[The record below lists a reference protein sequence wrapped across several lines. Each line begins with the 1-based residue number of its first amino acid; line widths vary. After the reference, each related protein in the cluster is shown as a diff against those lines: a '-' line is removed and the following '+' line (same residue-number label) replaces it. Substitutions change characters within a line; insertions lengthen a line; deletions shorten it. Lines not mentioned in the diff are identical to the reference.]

1 MNASG
6 GRESLRARA
15 HHLFTREEGGSGG
28 VAMRAG
34 LVLLIV
40 LSVTTAVLKSVPQIG
55 RMHGNLLDAILLL
68 TTLGFAIEFLVRV
81 WIAPENPGTTG
92 AARERRR
99 YVFSLPGLVDL
110 VAAIPFALAP
120 QFGLNLDWL
129 DIVPIFKL
137 LRHTAAFQFMV
148 EAVYSERRVLLS
160 AAVLMLVLLVF
171 QSSLVYYFEREAQ
184 PDKFGS
190 IPEAM
195 WWGIVTLTTV
205 GYGDVTPVT
214 LWGKIAGGLTA
225 VMGLC
230 MFAIPV
236 GIIAS
241 AFVEAV
247 RRREFVDTWNL
258 VAKVPL
264 FRTLDAAR
272 IAAVAG
278 VLRARRAERGE
289 RLIRKGDQA
298 DSMYF
303 IVSGEVEVDLETSA
317 AKARLSAGEF
327 FGEIALIA
335 DRTRTATITAL
346 SPCKLLLL
354 HKDDFESFMDQH
366 PDLKDAVRVAAK
378 RRLEELK

>member
-1 MNASG
+1 MTA
-6 GRESLRARA
+6 ESRRARA
-15 HHLFTREEGGSGG
+15 HRLLTREEGGAGG
-28 VAMRAG
+28 AALRAG

-40 LSVTTAVLKSVPQIG
+40 VSVSAAVLKSVPAIAREHSG
-55 RMHGNLLDAILLL
+55 TLDLILLL
-68 TTLGFAIEFLVRV
+68 TTVGFAIEYALRIWV
-81 WIAPENPGTTG
+81 APESPAGDGG
-92 AARERRR
+92 ARARLR
-99 YVFSLPGLVDL
+99 YLVSLPGLIDL
-110 VAAIPFALAP
+110 IAAIPFALAP
-120 QFGLNLDWL
+120 RLGLHLDWL

-137 LRHTAAFQFMV
+137 LRHTAAFQFLV
-148 EAVYSERRVLLS
+148 EAVYSERRVLGS
-160 AAVLMLVLLVF
+160 AAVLMLALLVF

-184 PDKFGS
+184 PDKYGS

-214 LWGKIAGGLTA
+214 LWGKLAGGLTA
-225 VMGLC
+225 VLGLC

-241 AFVEAV
+241 AFIEAV

-264 FRTLDAAR
+264 FRSLDAAR
-272 IAAVAG
+272 IAAVAS

-289 RLIRKGDQA
+289 RLIRKGDPA

-303 IVSGEVEVDLETSA
+303 IVSGEVEVDLETGA
-317 AKARLSAGEF
+317 PRARLGAGDF

-335 DRTRTATITAL
+335 DRLRTATIDAVTA
-346 SPCKLLLL
+346 CKLLVL
-354 HKDDFESFMDQH
+354 HKDDFEQFMDAH
-366 PDLKDAVRVAAK
+366 PDLKEAVRAAARK
-378 RRLEELK
+378 RLEELGA